1 MHLNAV
7 LSDTTYL
14 EMWQYN
20 QKKLLRVENGT
31 FESGMRGCGE
41 IRQYTA
47 VLISS
52 IL

>member
-1 MHLNAV
+1 MYLNAV
-7 LSDTTYL
+7 LSHVAVESEDTEL
-14 EMWQYN
+14 KM
-20 QKKLLRVENGT
+20 VT
-31 FESGMRGCGE
+31 FDSGMRGCGW